1 MTSILA
7 CENGRL
13 QCWISHFQCR
23 VFEKSARK
31 AARAARRIAP
41 HPQTP
46 SFLLADRPLAARFTA
61 LSRWSFSCPG
71 FLLLC
76 EKKRSSVA
84 IPFRRWLYRVENF
97 VANNLRLLRVEQTQS
112 RDVTSLKVRCMLCKD
127 IFDTSSCILESC
139 VCKRLTVETSNTL
152 LDTLWDLE
160 TWPF

>member
-1 MTSILA
+1 MLNITFSVPSFWEKRA
-7 CENGRL
+7 KSCARGAEN
-13 QCWISHFQCR
+13 
-23 VFEKSARK
+23 
-31 AARAARRIAP
+31 RASSP
-41 HPQTP
+41 D